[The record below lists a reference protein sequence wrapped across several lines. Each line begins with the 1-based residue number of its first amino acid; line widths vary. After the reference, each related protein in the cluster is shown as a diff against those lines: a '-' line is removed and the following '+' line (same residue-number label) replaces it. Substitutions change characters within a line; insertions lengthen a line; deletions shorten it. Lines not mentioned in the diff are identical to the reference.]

1 MAIENKNI
9 FNENEKK
16 KKELKE
22 EEIVNEQKKQLE
34 FKKTKEKISVEIE
47 IEDEIYHLKELV
59 EKWVIS
65 KDTVDKVIEWK
76 DISEDEIKEIFE
88 KIDEIEEL
96 KDVDKYLPENL
107 RISKEDYLKAVNND
121 IFRVQIITKIDSAL
135 TLLSNQAN
143 PDSAMWL
150 NLFSGFLAVLDKN
163 LIKIQENTIDV
174 KDSLKSIDEKK
185 WLYKDN
191 RTMWQKFLDFLRE
204 VFK

>member
-76 DISEDEIKEIFE
+76 DISEDEIKEIFD

>member
-107 RISKEDYLKAVNND
+107 RITKEDYLKAVNND

>member
-135 TLLSNQAN
+135 TLLSNQVN

-191 RTMWQKFLDFLRE
+191 RTMLQKFLDFLRE

>member
-107 RISKEDYLKAVNND
+107 RITKEDYLKAVNND

-191 RTMWQKFLDFLRE
+191 RTIWQKFLDFLRE